1 MLKLEFEIETPVNS
15 HYKYQNDQ
23 SGNSTDKL
31 YKNQTAD
38 IQLIP
43 NQISN
48 HENTSHIFQNSIT
61 TATPKKE
68 TNWT

>member
-15 HYKYQNDQ
+15 DHYQNDQ
-23 SGNSTDKL
+23 SDNSTDKL

-43 NQISN
+43 DQISN
-48 HENTSHIFQNSIT
+48 RENTSHIFQNLIT
-61 TATPKKE
+61 TAPPKKE
-68 TNWT
+68 TN